1 MKNELRKIA
10 KQYPK
15 RVGRALFQE
24 GEAIMLISKRD
35 FVPVDTGNLRATGA
49 VEPPEFEDDVIRVRL
64 VYGGPAALYAWT
76 QHERLDYFHEVGQA
90 KYLERPL
97 MDRVPVLARNVAKNA
112 KL

>member
-1 MKNELRKIA
+1 MKGELSKIA
-10 KQYPK
+10 RRYPE
-15 RVGRALFQE
+15 RVGQALFRE

-49 VEPPEFEDDVIRVRL
+49 VEPVEFDGDVIRVRL
-64 VYGGPAALYAWT
+64 VYGGPAALYAFI
-76 QHERLDYFHEVGQA
+76 QHERLDYFHAVGQA

-97 MDRVPVLARNVAKNA
+97 LDRVPVLAKNVARNA